1 MNVDAGLSPS
11 DRRLLILL
19 VILALAAFLRLAWL
33 GDVDIRGDEVTY
45 FLDLQDGVVVGD
57 YLAKHFENFGADRQ
71 MPVPRVLGA
80 AVVQLFGLDVTAW
93 SIRLPFALA
102 GLATIPVFWLLG
114 WQLCRL
120 RTQCWQDFPE
130 AEGLAMI
137 LALMAAINPF
147 HIYWSRTAHIYVFP
161 MFFLSLALAC
171 AAGWVH
177 ALLVGREMQRE
188 GRLWLAGVVLGTV
201 LASYSHMSAWI
212 ASALLWY
219 ILLGC
224 WLRRHNPPWG
234 FPVKPWPRALIVA
247 GGFFALSLLPWAWKF
262 VRAFAANEYDP
273 VWDEVTNPL
282 NHFSAMWRIPFIMTW
297 GGDWRSLVTLALPLA
312 AFVLGWHDHRWKV
325 LLRLLAPALFVLFAA
340 LSLAQASGFFAFR
353 YYVPMWPLLL
363 LLSGLGLLVL
373 AERFVLPRKPL
384 LLGLVLVMS
393 PALYDLLQLR
403 GNPVELRRLVKTLD
417 ENFAADTPAL
427 VNGMNVVLF
436 ELRPYPSEK
445 VIPTFTVQ
453 DIGFGMWSEN
463 NWRGS
468 AEEFL
473 RKFPDA
479 VLVQQGRNFYEPNA
493 AGPWDFPE
501 SFFAHEIV
509 LRNEPALRLR
519 SRMLGGSTD
528 FYTGSVENS
537 RAVTRIF
544 YNRVDD
550 VLARAQ
556 EEGQESLVLFGE
568 GWNYFKPEDLSD
580 WRVLRKK
587 ASLVVHNL
595 NENPTDIQVVLS
607 GIAPMGRK
615 KVRVMVEQ
623 DDQKS
628 APAKIV
634 TEEVLSS
641 FEEPFTWRFTVNA
654 EPGPNVIELV
664 DEQYDF
670 GLTPLFV
677 SSLFVADNGT
687 NDEDSETEQDNE
699 LP

>member
-1 MNVDAGLSPS
+1 MIVDARLSPY

-45 FLDLQDGVVVGD
+45 FLDLRDGVDVGD
-57 YLAKHFENFGADRQ
+57 YLAKHFENFGSDRQ

-80 AVVQLFGLDVTAW
+80 AVIQFLGLDVTAW

-102 GLATIPVFWLLG
+102 GLATIPIFWLLG

-120 RTQCWQDFPE
+120 RAQCWQDFPE

-137 LALMAAINPF
+137 LALLAAINPF

-161 MFFLSLALAC
+161 MFFLTLALAC

-177 ALLVGREMQRE
+177 ALVVGREMQRE

-212 ASALLWY
+212 ASGLLWY
-219 ILLGC
+219 VLLGC

-234 FPVKPWPRALIVA
+234 FPIRPWPRALIA
-247 GGFFALSLLPWAWKF
+247 GGGLFVLSLLPWAWKF
-262 VRAFAANEYDP
+262 VRALAADQYDP

-297 GGDWRSLVTLALPLA
+297 GGDWRSVLTLVLPLA
-312 AFVLGWHDHRWKV
+312 ALALGWRDGRWKV
-325 LLRLLAPALFVLFAA
+325 LLRLLAASLIVLFAA
-340 LSLAQASGFFAFR
+340 LSLAQVSGFFAFR
-353 YYVPMWPLLL
+353 YYVPLWPLLL
-363 LLSGLGLLVL
+363 LLSGLGILLL
-373 AERFVLPRKPL
+373 AERLVLPRGPL

-393 PALYDLLQLR
+393 PALVDLLQLR

-453 DIGFGMWSEN
+453 DIGFAMWSEN

-501 SFFAHEIV
+501 SFFANEIV

-519 SRMLGGSTD
+519 HRMLGGSTD

-550 VLARAQ
+550 ILARAKQ
-556 EEGQESLVLFGE
+556 DGRESLVLYGE

-595 NENPTDIQVVLS
+595 NDNPTDVQLVLS

-615 KVRVMVEQ
+615 KVRVMAEQ
-623 DDQKS
+623 DGFSKVV
-628 APAKIV
+628 AKE
-634 TEEVLSS
+634 TLSS

-654 EPGPNVIELV
+654 QPGPNVIELI
-664 DEQYDF
+664 DEHYDF
-670 GLTPLFV
+670 GMTPLLV
-677 SSLFVADNGT
+677 SSLLVAD
-687 NDEDSETEQDNE
+687 DENSETTKMSEME
-699 LP
+699 LENDLP